1 MQENRTQDADE
12 HGRSLRP
19 WPVVARGGEAPVD
32 LSQNTHGLVCYIP
45 PPSCPSNFGASRP
58 VADHHSPWRLSL
70 HAVSPS
76 ACVCVYGH
84 DDFLPPP
91 ILPGPS
97 IRAGWPGRMAAFRD
111 CSLARAAVVLCCD
124 RLSRRLRL
132 VCVSACLLISARLVK
147 SLSFSLYCF
156 ASLSYSPPLC
166 RILPLGGF
174 CCLTTRLSSCS
185 QKLAHQQENFCQRH
199 LVDVGARRDYCPCS
213 RWPVLLSDVH
223 SLIRGPPAACKFRLH
238 PRTIRMTRCDGPAA
252 AALSTRT
259 GLDHRA
265 DRT

>member
-19 WPVVARGGEAPVD
+19 WPVARGAEAPVD

-45 PPSCPSNFGASRP
+45 PPSCPSISGASRP

-91 ILPGPS
+91 PFPGLS
-97 IRAGWPGRMAAFRD
+97 IRVGWAGRMAAFRD

-132 VCVSACLLISARLVK
+132 ICVFACLLISARLVK

-156 ASLSYSPPLC
+156 ASLLLYSFVSHPSTWWLLLSHNSSLVLHPEASSAAGEL
-166 RILPLGGF
+166 LPASVSGWRRAEGLLSL
-174 CCLTTRLSSCS
+174 LTLSSPS
-185 QKLAHQQENFCQRH
+185 FGR
-199 LVDVGARRDYCPCS
+199 P
-213 RWPVLLSDVH
+213 
-223 SLIRGPPAACKFRLH
+223 
-238 PRTIRMTRCDGPAA
+238 
-252 AALSTRT
+252 
-259 GLDHRA
+259 
-265 DRT
+265 